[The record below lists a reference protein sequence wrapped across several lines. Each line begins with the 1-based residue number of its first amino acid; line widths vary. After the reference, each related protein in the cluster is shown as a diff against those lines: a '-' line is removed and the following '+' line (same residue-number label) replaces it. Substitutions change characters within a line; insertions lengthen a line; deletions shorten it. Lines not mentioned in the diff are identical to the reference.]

1 MTTVGYIGLGQMGAA
16 MAGWLADSDV
26 SLVVHDVTD
35 AAVAPFAERGAVV
48 ASSAAEVAAQCNVLS
63 ICVPAAHHVEA
74 VLTGPGGVREAGA
87 SGQTILVHST
97 ISAASMQSARA
108 TAAEWGADLHDAC
121 IYGGIV
127 NAAKG
132 ELVVFAGGL
141 GDIDAAG
148 REVLD
153 RYGSLVLDCG
163 PVGAGAALKIAA
175 NVMTYSQFMA
185 TSVTYAI
192 ARRAGADAERVIDAW
207 RSVGQLGVLTER
219 FLPVAGMAPGT
230 MPASFRSFMQATND
244 IAVKDL
250 ELAVELL
257 DDAPDLQAA
266 ITALTSSMA
275 AVYGVADTN
284 GGSDG

>member
-1 MTTVGYIGLGQMGAA
+1 MTTVGYVGLGQMGAA
-16 MAGWLADSDV
+16 MAGWLVDSGV
-26 SLVVHDVTD
+26 SLVVNDVSE
-35 AAVAPFAERGAVV
+35 AAVAPFVERGA
-48 ASSAAEVAAQCNVLS
+48 AAAATAAEVASRCDVLS
-63 ICVPAAHHVEA
+63 ICVPAAHHVDA
-74 VLTGPGGVREAGA
+74 VLNGPGGVREAGVA
-87 SGQTILVHST
+87 GQTILVHST
-97 ISAASMQSARA
+97 VSADSMRSARA
-108 TAAEWGADLHDAC
+108 QAAEWGADLHDAC

-141 GDIDAAG
+141 DDMSAAG

-185 TSVTYAI
+185 ASVTYAI

-230 MPASFRSFMQATND
+230 MPDSFRSFMQATND

-250 ELAVELL
+250 ELAVDLL
-257 DDAPDLQAA
+257 DEAPACVRRSRL
-266 ITALTSSMA
+266 
-275 AVYGVADTN
+275 
-284 GGSDG
+284 